1 MKTTL
6 SILCC
11 LVLVGCMRSQEPLI
25 TVDVSPTGQLFFAE
39 RPVSPEELR
48 NYFRLEKRRHGSCP
62 VIIRSVGTTCHIHIR
77 TVMYVALSAGHGEIT
92 FSDGNG
98 STAEYPN
105 FMGNWE
111 PEETGTISDGSVRV
125 TVSADGCDTNA
136 LASAS
141 SETKVAILCTGD
153 SKHADLIMALR
164 ACKAKN
170 ISTVFVE
177 TVWMKNDD
185 QTVPLKTKEN

>member
-1 MKTTL
+1 MKSTL

-11 LVLVGCMRSQEPLI
+11 LVLVGCMRSPAPQLM
-25 TVDVSPTGQLFFAE
+25 VDVSPTGQLFFAE

-48 NYFRLEKRRHGSCP
+48 NYFRREKRQHGSCP
-62 VIIRSVGTTCHIHIR
+62 ILIRSAGETRHIHIR
-77 TVMYVALSAGHGEIT
+77 LAMYVALSTGHMEIT
-92 FSDGNG
+92 IADRNG
-98 STAEYPN
+98 STAEFPN
-105 FMGNWE
+105 YVCNWE
-111 PEETGTISDGSVRV
+111 PEETGTIPDGSVRV

-153 SKHADLIMALR
+153 SNHADLIMALR

-170 ISTVFVE
+170 ISTVFVG
-177 TVWMKNDD
+177 TVC
-185 QTVPLKTKEN
+185 TKKQE